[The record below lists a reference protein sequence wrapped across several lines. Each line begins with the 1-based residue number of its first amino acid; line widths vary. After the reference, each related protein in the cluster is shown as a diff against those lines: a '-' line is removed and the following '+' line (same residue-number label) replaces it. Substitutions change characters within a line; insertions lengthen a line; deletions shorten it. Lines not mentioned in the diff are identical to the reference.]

1 MRLAFMGTSDF
12 AVPALKALVAAGH
25 DVVAVYSQPPR
36 PAGRGKRLRPSPVH
50 DYAEQAGLPVHTP
63 ASLKDPVARDDFA
76 ALGLDMAVVASYGL
90 ILPDRIL
97 QAPKRGCI
105 NIHASL
111 LPRWRGAAPI
121 ERAILAGDAETGISI
136 MQMDAG
142 LDTGDVFCA
151 EGVDITDEDTAGT
164 LEEKLAALGARM
176 IVDTLEK
183 LASGAAGALT
193 PKPQPEDG
201 ATYAKKIDKAEAR
214 IDWRRP
220 AREIERLV
228 RAMNPAPG
236 AWFEAGGQR
245 IKILAGEIS
254 GEISSASGEPGE
266 VLDDSL
272 TIACGE
278 GAYRAITVQRA
289 GKGAMAAR
297 DMLRGTTIAMGER
310 LLSAP

>member
-12 AVPALKALVAAGH
+12 AVPALEALVAAGH
-25 DVVAVYSQPPR
+25 EVAAVYSQPPR

-50 DYAEQAGLPVHTP
+50 EYAEEAGLELRTP

-76 ALGLDMAVVASYGL
+76 ALGLDVAVVASYGL
-90 ILPDRIL
+90 ILPDSIL
-97 QAPKRGCI
+97 RAPKLGCI

-121 ERAILAGDAETGISI
+121 ERAIMAGDGETGISI

-142 LDTGDVFCA
+142 LDTGDLLRA
-151 EGVDITDEDTAGT
+151 EGIAVAPEDTAGT
-164 LEEKLAALGARM
+164 LAAKLAALGAKM
-176 IVDTLEK
+176 IVDVLEE
-183 LASGAAGALT
+183 LAAGALT
-193 PKPQPEDG
+193 PTPQPEDG

-214 IDWRRP
+214 IDWTSP
-220 AREIERLV
+220 ASDIDRLV

-236 AWFEAGGQR
+236 AWFEVDGTR

-254 GEISSASGEPGE
+254 SARGAPGE
-266 VLDDSL
+266 VLDNRL

-289 GKGAMAAR
+289 GKGAMAAT
-297 DMLRGTTIAMGER
+297 DMLRGTSIATGKR
-310 LLSAP
+310 LEARTR

>member
-25 DVVAVYSQPPR
+25 EIVAVYSQPPR
-36 PAGRGKRLRPSPVH
+36 PAGRGKHLRPNPVH
-50 DYAEQAGLPVHTP
+50 EYAKETGLPARSP
-63 ASLKDPVARDDFA
+63 ASLKDPLAQEAFA

-90 ILPDRIL
+90 ILPDTVL
-97 QAPKRGCI
+97 QAPKLGCI

-142 LDTGDVFCA
+142 LDTGDVLRA
-151 EGVDITDEDTAGT
+151 EGIPVTPKDTAGT
-164 LEEKLAALGARM
+164 LEAKLAALGAGM
-176 IVDTLEK
+176 IVDALETI
-183 LASGAAGALT
+183 AARALT
-193 PKPQPEDG
+193 ATPQPEHG
-201 ATYAKKIDKAEAR
+201 ATYASKIDKAEAR
-214 IDWRRP
+214 IDWTRP
-220 AREIERLV
+220 AGEIDRLV

-236 AWFEAGGQR
+236 AWFEMDATR

-254 GEISSASGEPGE
+254 SASGDPGE

-272 TIACGE
+272 TIACGK

-297 DMLRGTTIAMGER
+297 DMLRGTTIAIGKILVPGGTE
-310 LLSAP
+310 LEA